1 MENYKILLVED
12 DGSLIDGLEYSLKK
26 MDFWSILP
34 EMCRNSCIFTRRES
48 MTCFF

>member
-26 MDFWSILP
+26 RW
-34 EMCRNSCIFTRRES
+34 IFGRYCPKRAGIPAYL
-48 MTCFF
+48 

>member
-26 MDFWSILP
+26 DGFWSILP
-34 EMCRNSCIFTRRES
+34 ETCRNSCIFMKGS

>member
-1 MENYKILLVED
+1 MEKYKVLLVED

-34 EMCRNSCIFTRRES
+34 ETCRNSCIFMRRGS